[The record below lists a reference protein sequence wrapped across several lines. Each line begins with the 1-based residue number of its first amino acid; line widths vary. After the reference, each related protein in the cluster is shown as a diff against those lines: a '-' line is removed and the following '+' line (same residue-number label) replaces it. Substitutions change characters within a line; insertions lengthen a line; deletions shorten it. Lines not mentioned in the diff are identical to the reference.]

1 MRKFNLLLVLMVVI
15 SIASANFCF
24 AQILPGDSSS
34 QQSALSSAVTLYN
47 TSIGEESGLYNGP
60 EYYSHDPT
68 VKGNAYFMDVNAFAS
83 GAVYYDGSYYRGVP
97 MLYDL
102 YDDAVVVL
110 LYNHFTKYSLLKYRV
125 KSFDFLG
132 HHFININTDT
142 IDNKAGLKSGYYD
155 QLYNGKSEILAKRSK
170 SIQTNSAGTMGAD
183 RYFSPDNDFYLRKN
197 HIYYKI
203 SGQRELLS
211 ALQDKKKE
219 LQQYIK
225 ANQIKFRSNP
235 EEAMVK
241 IATYYDH
248 LTQ

>member
-1 MRKFNLLLVLMVVI
+1 
-15 SIASANFCF
+15 
-24 AQILPGDSSS
+24 
-34 QQSALSSAVTLYN
+34 
-47 TSIGEESGLYNGP
+47 
-60 EYYSHDPT
+60 
-68 VKGNAYFMDVNAFAS
+68 MDVNAFTT

-102 YDDAVVVL
+102 YSDEIVVL
-110 LYNHFTKYSLLKYRV
+110 LYNHFTKYSLLKNRV

-132 HHFININTDT
+132 HHFINISTDT
-142 IDNKAGLKSGYYD
+142 INNKSELNSGFYD
-155 QLYNGKSEILAKRSK
+155 ELYNGKTEVLAKRSK

-197 HIYYKI
+197 HTYYKI
-203 SGQRELLS
+203 SAQRELLS
-211 ALQDKKKE
+211 VLQDKKKE